1 MVICSLSDYKYIS
14 PKLFTFNELDETDVT
29 NMLQK

>member
-1 MVICSLSDYKYIS
+1 MVICSQSDYKYIS
-14 PKLFTFNELDETDVT
+14 PNYSPFNELDETDVT